1 MRLFLALN
9 LDPETRNAVLAAQAE
24 LKARSVSGNFSAPEN
39 LHLTL
44 AFLGEVD
51 PLRKKELLSLLQ
63 FLPTRPLSLFL
74 SGMGVFPRRTQ
85 GLYWIGMLPDP
96 ALAALVRILR
106 ARLEAAGFPFDPEPF
121 SPHLTL
127 GREVVLRPEWSGKPL
142 PGFAERKFVPSQV
155 SLMESLREDGRL
167 VYREIGKK
175 TL

>member
-1 MRLFLALN
+1 MRLFIALN
-9 LDPETRNAVLAAQAE
+9 LDPQTRDAVLSTQAE
-24 LKARSVSGNFSAPEN
+24 LKARSVSGNFATPEN

-63 FLPTRPLSLFL
+63 FLPATPLSLVL
-74 SGMGVFPRRTQ
+74 SGTGVFPRKTQ
-85 GLYWIGMLPDP
+85 GLYWIGMNPDP
-96 ALAALVRILR
+96 ALTALVRLIR
-106 ARLEAAGFPFDPEPF
+106 TRLAVAGFPFDPKPF

-127 GREVVLRPEWSGKPL
+127 GREVVLRPEWIGKPL
-142 PGFAERKFVPSQV
+142 PGFPDRKFVPSRI